1 MKAEKLTHSDRNY
14 AIAIGIGLALFPLHH
29 KWLVDVT
36 AINGQ
41 ATLFLPKFGMLIW
54 GLATLFYLRDNWRGI
69 SWGDRKIYIPLLV
82 IVGAIGLSGITAD
95 TWSGKFAPLLM
106 GVALFSLYIVA
117 RKLGK
122 DIFLPLAIGAGIA
135 SLGVIISGVLYPGEV
150 TGGLIFEANYNIV
163 VGYALLG
170 SVLFVKRYQWALVSL
185 ALVAM
190 YLAGSPEGVFAVG
203 VFLTVV
209 WFRKDWGKKLLLALA
224 PVCLVATLWFG
235 LGYGQELY
243 GYVAKVI
250 VNSPVLPSTRLIEPA
265 DREVKG
271 ETESKPKVE
280 IKQAD
285 IPVIEYRLVVIKR
298 ALANIKPLGNG
309 YNLTGF
315 GKQLNVHNVP
325 LIIVQQLGW
334 GGILAGIAWLW
345 VSVWCLVR
353 TRWKYVWGLVL
364 ALSVF
369 DHFIWTQLA
378 PWWWAIIGVS
388 TAGSIKTDLMF
399 KGRDPAEARVEY
411 MNRKFKEG
419 I

>member
-1 MKAEKLTHSDRNY
+1 MKAEKQPKSDRNY

-54 GLATLFYLRDNWRGI
+54 GLATLFYLRDNWREM

-135 SLGVIISGVLYPGEV
+135 SAGVIISAVLYPGEK
-150 TGGLIFEANYNIV
+150 TGGMVFEHNYDIV
-163 VGYALLG
+163 VGYVLLGMALLI
-170 SVLFVKRYQWALVSL
+170 KRYQWALVSL

-203 VFLTVV
+203 VFLTMVY
-209 WFRKDWGKKLLLALA
+209 FKKDWGKRLFIALT
-224 PVCLVATLWFG
+224 PVCFVATLWFG

-243 GYVAKVI
+243 VYTSEVTKGTPTIPSGRLVKPAEEKAGSV
-250 VNSPVLPSTRLIEPA
+250 PSTEVRKA
-265 DREVKG
+265 DMSVVG
-271 ETESKPKVE
+271 
-280 IKQAD
+280 
-285 IPVIEYRLVVIKR
+285 YRLAVIKR
-298 ALANIKPLGNG
+298 ALTNVNPLGNG

-315 GKQLNVHNVP
+315 SKQRNVHNVP

-378 PWWWAIIGVS
+378 PWWWAMIGVS

-411 MNRKFKEG
+411 MNRKFVEPLEEE
-419 I
+419 